1 MPSCYEPIAPVIGT
15 LCRMRSTPAMD
26 QLLRDRLEQAVGL
39 FDGGS
44 ADAFGRRI
52 GYANGGY
59 IREVLLGKK
68 PVREALIDRVHGKSE
83 LADWFADLLPG
94 ASQRTGAESVAPPPP
109 TPPPNFA
116 DRHEVSASDFALL
129 MDVRLVMTDAELA
142 DLRAR
147 ADRIRAI
154 AKQQWEAISAGS
166 AAKASKPATR
176 PSRLEPEL

>member
-1 MPSCYEPIAPVIGT
+1 
-15 LCRMRSTPAMD
+15 MRSTPAID
-26 QLLRDRLEQAVGL
+26 QSLRARLQQAVDL
-39 FDGGS
+39 FDAGS

-68 PVREALIDRVHGKSE
+68 PVREALIDRVHGKNE

-94 ASQRTGAESVAPPPP
+94 ALQQMVGTDATSGPPPP
-109 TPPPNFA
+109 VPPPNFA
-116 DRHEVSASDFALL
+116 DRHEVSANDFAVL

-142 DLRAR
+142 NLQAR

-154 AKQQWEAISAGS
+154 AKQQWEAISAGPNV
-166 AAKASKPATR
+166 KIDKPGAR
-176 PSRLEPEL
+176 PRRVAPEL